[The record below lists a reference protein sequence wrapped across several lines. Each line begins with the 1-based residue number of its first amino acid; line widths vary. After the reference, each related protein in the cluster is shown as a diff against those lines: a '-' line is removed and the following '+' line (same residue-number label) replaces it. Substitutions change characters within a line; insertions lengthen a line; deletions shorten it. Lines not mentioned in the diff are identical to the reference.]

1 MLIALDIY
9 YSSILLVIHH
19 TTAYIQVNPSIIRLT
34 HRSKM
39 HLMCQREWVL
49 SICMSVHSDVMNASA
64 RLHLCL

>member
-34 HRSKM
+34 HRSKTHRATM
-39 HLMCQREWVL
+39 PITLKP
-49 SICMSVHSDVMNASA
+49 AK
-64 RLHLCL
+64 